1 MATHQAR
8 LDDFPSEPD
17 RLPDQRFQLLCEDN
31 RTYVLP
37 FLCYW
42 HYEEWW
48 NTRKSHRIELRSSA
62 GEQCDDQPYR

>member
-8 LDDFPSEPD
+8 LDEFPSEPD

-31 RTYVLP
+31 RGTYVLP

-48 NTRKSHRIELRSSA
+48 NTRKSHRIEAQVIGWRVV
-62 GEQCDDQPYR
+62 R